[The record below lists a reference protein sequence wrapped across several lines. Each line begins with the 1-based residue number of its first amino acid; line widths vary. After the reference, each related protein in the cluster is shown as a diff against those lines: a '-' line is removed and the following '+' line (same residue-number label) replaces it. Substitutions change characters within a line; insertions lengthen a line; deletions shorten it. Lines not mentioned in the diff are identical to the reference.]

1 MQVAPRDHTTILNHP
16 KFAELIRARSGFA
29 WRLSAVILG
38 IYFGFIALVAFAPS
52 LLAVKVG
59 LGVVSLGLVLGL
71 AVILAAFG
79 LTGIYVTRAN
89 GEFDRLTAELTRD
102 LG

>member
-16 KFAELIRARSGFA
+16 KFAELIRARAGFA
-29 WRLSAVILG
+29 WRLSAVMLG
-38 IYFGFIALVAFAPS
+38 IYFGFILLVAFAPG
-52 LLAVKVG
+52 LLAIKVG
-59 LGVVSLGLVLGL
+59 LGVISLGLVLGL

-89 GEFDRLTAELTRD
+89 SEFDRLTRELNEG